1 MVTPGNHGC
10 GSCLRNLLLDWLLL
24 KGQRA
29 VKVQRASV
37 MCVGE
42 VLTDPDILVFKSFC
56 NPKQETMQSVM

>member
-1 MVTPGNHGC
+1 M
-10 GSCLRNLLLDWLLL
+10 LDWLLL

-42 VLTDPDILVFKSFC
+42 VLTEPDILVFKSFC
-56 NPKQETMQSVM
+56 NPEQETM